1 MRNTSSP
8 YFNTAKTD
16 PHGEIDETHTP
27 ETHFIPLTRAAQDR
41 NYFCFFSSLTSPC
54 SLLAEIVS
62 TAYETK
68 DGTAVRD
75 FVRGCDLA
83 TARVKA
89 VDCLVAG
96 GTSGSLN
103 LRSGRG
109 HSIRGVSSVETV
121 SRGSVSYFASA
132 AHRHAHWRKR
142 ATYWPELSSD
152 GRSFA
157 LISADSQLEPSLPG
171 WRPLKS
177 NLHTRRASSPAP
189 MRRHEPVG
197 GDAHREGTRFEQ
209 I

>member
-1 MRNTSSP
+1 LSRRNTSP
-8 YFNTAKTD
+8 HYFNTAKTD
-16 PHGEIDETHTP
+16 PNGEIDKTHTLETHL
-27 ETHFIPLTRAAQDR
+27 IPLAVEAAQDR
-41 NYFCFFSSLTSPC
+41 NSV
-54 SLLAEIVS
+54 AEIVHTAAEIVH

-75 FVRGCDLA
+75 FVHVWDLA

-96 GTSGSLN
+96 GTSGSLCGAVVDIPSAP
-103 LRSGRG
+103 L
-109 HSIRGVSSVETV
+109 ETV
-121 SRGSVSYFASA
+121 SRGSVSYFAGA

-142 ATYWPELSSD
+142 ATCWPKLPWN

-157 LISADSQLEPSLPG
+157 VISADPQFEPSLPG

-177 NLHTRRASSPAP
+177 NLQARNAAP
-189 MRRHEPVG
+189 KRRHEPVG
-197 GDAHREGTRFEQ
+197 GDAHREGTRGEQ